1 MKLISQPSRELRLMV
16 RCLELYYRQ
25 ARPQKAIARALG
37 VSAATVSRLLKRAYD
52 EGFVRVELDLP
63 RAEELEAALT
73 EAFGLREAVV
83 VAAGGRADLKE
94 ELGAAAAAYFEKI
107 ASNGIRVGLSCGFTL
122 YQTIRQ
128 LRERR
133 FRDLALYPLSGE
145 STLKMVDLSPNTLVG
160 MMAAKYRP
168 HVSAYALP
176 VQHLLSLREIER
188 ERRRLLRDPEIRSIY
203 EAAQTV
209 DIALVGIGMIAE
221 QTPGFCSL
229 AESYGVSVKRL
240 RQLGVVGEI
249 NYQPFDAGG
258 RIVDRPELRA
268 LMHRILSAE
277 GSRLQTLSLRPD
289 RHVVAGAGGRPEPDA
304 HRRGRL
310 GSLRGV
316 APEDRRAPLRRD
328 HRVDR
333 VLEHEDPIAH
343 PDRERAPATALPRDD
358 GDDGRTEGGHLAE
371 VPCDRLRLA
380 PLLGA
385 DAGVRA
391 GRVDEAEDRLAELL
405 GELHEAERLAIAL
418 GVRHAEVARD
428 LLTRVAPLLVVDD
441 DDPLPLEPRQAT
453 DDRRVVPVEPVA
465 VELDEVLEE
474 EPDEVA
480 RVGALG
486 VAGELRPLPGGQA
499 RVGLLALPVEPLLE
513 LRDLLAA
520 AGRVVLGLERRDPV
534 LQLEQ
539 GLLEIKR
546 VRHTP
551 P

>member
-1 MKLISQPSRELRLMV
+1 MKLISQAPRELRLMV

-25 ARPQKAIARALG
+25 ARPQKEIARALG

-73 EAFGLREAVV
+73 ERFGLREAVV
-83 VAAGGRADLKE
+83 VAAG
-94 ELGAAAAAYFEKI
+94 AYFEKI

-122 YQTIRQ
+122 YETIRQ

-258 RIVDRPELRA
+258 RIVDRPELRV
-268 LMHRILSAE
+268 LMHRILSVE
-277 GSRLQTLSLRPD
+277 GSRLQTLSRRPD
-289 RHVVAGAGGRPEPDA
+289 RHVVAVAGGRAKLDA
-304 HRRGRL
+304 VRGALAGRFMNAL
-310 GSLRGV
+310 V
-316 APEDRRAPLRRD
+316 TDEDLAGALVRRA
-328 HRVDR
+328 
-333 VLEHEDPIAH
+333 
-343 PDRERAPATALPRDD
+343 
-358 GDDGRTEGGHLAE
+358 
-371 VPCDRLRLA
+371 
-380 PLLGA
+380 
-385 DAGVRA
+385 
-391 GRVDEAEDRLAELL
+391 
-405 GELHEAERLAIAL
+405 
-418 GVRHAEVARD
+418 
-428 LLTRVAPLLVVDD
+428 
-441 DDPLPLEPRQAT
+441 
-453 DDRRVVPVEPVA
+453 
-465 VELDEVLEE
+465 
-474 EPDEVA
+474 
-480 RVGALG
+480 
-486 VAGELRPLPGGQA
+486 
-499 RVGLLALPVEPLLE
+499 
-513 LRDLLAA
+513 
-520 AGRVVLGLERRDPV
+520 
-534 LQLEQ
+534 
-539 GLLEIKR
+539 
-546 VRHTP
+546 
-551 P
+551 